1 MRHYLRASLFGGVCG
16 TLLLVAAPS
25 SSAVVTSAGV
35 DKVLSDSSGLQTASH
50 TTEAKQCVKWT
61 RRWNTRH
68 GFGHRR
74 CVQWR

>member
-1 MRHYLRASLFGGVCG
+1 MRDYLRASLFGGVCG
-16 TLLLVAAPS
+16 TLLLVATPS
-25 SSAVVTSAGV
+25 SSAVVVTAGP
-35 DKVLSDSSGLQTASH
+35 DKILSSSSLQTASH